1 VTDLSTEQM
10 HRLMPFSQDLGIRL
24 VSAAPDE
31 VVGELAWTERLTTTA
46 GLLHGGA
53 LMTLADCIGGTCAF
67 LNLPTD
73 AATSTTSSSTVFLRG
88 LRDGVATAT
97 ARPLHVGRSTIAVE
111 VDVTDANGRRLAR
124 TTATQAVLTAT
135 G

>member
-1 VTDLSTEQM
+1 
-10 HRLMPFSQDLGIRL
+10 
-24 VSAAPDE
+24 
-31 VVGELAWTERLTTTA
+31 
-46 GLLHGGA
+46 
-53 LMTLADCIGGTCAF
+53 
-67 LNLPTD
+67 
-73 AATSTTSSSTVFLRG
+73 VFLRG